1 MAGAGK
7 SNAFFFFT
15 EDLNYAIKTINREE
29 FNTLMHRL
37 LPKYYQ
43 HVLENPDS
51 LLARIL
57 GVFSVRASHMNK
69 IYIMIMRNLLGKEK
83 PFIKRIYDLKGST
96 YKRSALDRTMSQLKP
111 NSPHLRPPPTKVLKD
126 LDLLKF

>member
-7 SNAFFFFT
+7 SNSFFFFT
-15 EDLNYAIKTINREE
+15 EDLRFAMKTINREE

-37 LPKYYQ
+37 LPKYYV
-43 HVLENPDS
+43 HVQEHPQS

-69 IYIMIMRNLLGKEK
+69 IYVVVMKNLLGKDK

-96 YKRSALDRTMSQLKP
+96 FKRSALDRST
-111 NSPHLRPPPTKVLKD
+111 
-126 LDLLKF
+126 